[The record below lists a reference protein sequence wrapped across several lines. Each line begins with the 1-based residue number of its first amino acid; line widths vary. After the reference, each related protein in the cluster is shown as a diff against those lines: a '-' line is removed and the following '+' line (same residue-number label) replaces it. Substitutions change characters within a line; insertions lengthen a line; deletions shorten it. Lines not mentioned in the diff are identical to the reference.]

1 MMVVPAPKQERLEAR
16 VSHEL
21 KALLQRAADLEGR
34 SLTDFLVSS
43 GVKAA
48 QETIHR
54 NEQLRLTA
62 RDSAAFV
69 EGLLNPVAPNE
80 MLLAAAQ
87 HYREFTAE

>member
-1 MMVVPAPKQERLEAR
+1 MVVPAPKQERLEAR
-16 VSHEL
+16 VSREL

-48 QETIHR
+48 QETIQR
-54 NEQLRLTA
+54 NEQIRLTT

-80 MLLAAAQ
+80 TLRVAARR
-87 HYREFTAE
+87 YREFTTE